1 MEMMSKQT
9 KFLLGIFFISLFF
22 GTFIGFGRANY
33 TQSIKIDGKFDR
45 GYSLFKER
53 ATYTIYSAN
62 SQTEFYLYVNFT
74 FNLENETIIF
84 NSEHLTLNLSNN
96 EIQTNYLHSKHIN
109 TTLEFKISRKLI
121 ENKLFTIEI
130 PGKIITES
138 FVLPIYSPEDLGLS
152 EWGWI
157 SIIILI
163 LIVVAV
169 YDMIRKAGKKI
180 IVKGYK
186 TVDVIRENDSY
197 ETHKFSGL
205 KIIGEFKSETFRAD
219 RRCYEFKFKHRNKH
233 FNVLSNYTMGT
244 YQNNHLIEKIII
256 YYSLNVHFFTKKLD
270 KRDYYVTELGWTK
283 QALIYKFL
291 SFCFYLNSSGII
303 LSMLICGSLFAVS
316 FPEMSF
322 AFLIGCAVGILIST
336 INFLLR
342 RSTHLLDPL
351 LKRKKELIDHE
362 IYMSPL
368 EADEEIL
375 NEYRVKGTRQNEV
388 KKSDGALQIESIK
401 LQDKPQVDYLTV
413 VGYDA
418 LYRLETDSQVKITS
432 KEIIGQQSRKR
443 TNQEMLNLR
452 RSYLARNKVF
462 VEDNFRLKEENET
475 LQQLMRELHGQI
487 QHLDETR
494 ILELQDFGLKMSKQK
509 EWQKTTIKKVFE
521 KIYGQAF
528 ISERWEDSLRE
539 IYRMIDGERQETKA
553 NTMSIL
559 IQSVKK
565 LITLIGQKADLNV
578 DQITTL
584 LKKIQIE
591 GDEVEG
597 AKKAT

>member
-1 MEMMSKQT
+1 MMSKQT
-9 KFLLGIFFISLFF
+9 KFLLGIFVISLFF
-22 GTFIGFGRANY
+22 GTFSVFGRANY
-33 TQSIKIDGKFDR
+33 SESIKIDGKFDKGR
-45 GYSLFKER
+45 YNLFKER
-53 ATYTIYSAN
+53 ANYTIYCAN
-62 SQTEFYLYVNFT
+62 SQNDFYLYVHFT
-74 FNLENETIIF
+74 FNLENNSIIF
-84 NSEHLTLNLSNN
+84 NSGHLTLNLSNH
-96 EIQTNYLHSKHIN
+96 EIQTNYLHSVHIN
-109 TTLEFKISRKLI
+109 TTLEVKISRKLV
-121 ENKLFTIEI
+121 ENELITLEI
-130 PGKIITES
+130 PEKVMITES
-138 FVLPIYSPEDLGLS
+138 FVLPIYYPPEGLS

-163 LIVVAV
+163 LIVVV
-169 YDMIRKAGKKI
+169 IYDMIRKAAKKV

-186 TVDVIRENDSY
+186 TIDVIREKDGY

-205 KIIGEFKSETFRAD
+205 KIIGEFKFETFRAD
-219 RRCYEFKFKHRNKH
+219 RRCYEFKFKHRNKY

-244 YQNNHLIEKIII
+244 YKNNHLIEKIVIF
-256 YYSLNVHFFTKKLD
+256 YSLNVHFFEKKLD
-270 KRDYYVTELGWTK
+270 KRDYYETELGWTK

-291 SFCFYLNSSGII
+291 SFCFYLNSSGIL

-316 FPEMSF
+316 FPKISF

-342 RSTHLLDPL
+342 KSTHLLDPL
-351 LKRKKELIDHE
+351 LKRKKELINHE
-362 IYMSPL
+362 IYMAPL

-375 NEYRVKGTRQNEV
+375 NEYRVKGIRETEV
-388 KKSDGALQIESIK
+388 TKSDGALQTEIVK
-401 LQDKPQVDYLTV
+401 LQDNPKVDYLTV

-418 LYRLETDSQVKITS
+418 LYQLETDPQVKNLS
-432 KEIIGQQSRKR
+432 KEIVGQQLRKR

-475 LQQLMRELHGQI
+475 LQQLIRELHGQI

-539 IYRMIDGERQETKA
+539 IYRMIDAEKQETKA
-553 NTMSIL
+553 NMMSIL
-559 IQSVKK
+559 IQSVEK

-578 DQITTL
+578 NQITDL

-591 GDEVEG
+591 GEKDAEAE
-597 AKKAT
+597 ATT

>member
-9 KFLLGIFFISLFF
+9 KFLLGIFVICLFF

-53 ATYTIYSAN
+53 ANYTIYSAN
-62 SQTEFYLYVNFT
+62 SQTEFYFYVNFT

-84 NSEHLTLNLSNN
+84 NSEHLTLNLSNY
-96 EIQTNYLHSKHIN
+96 EIQTNYLHSVHIN
-109 TTLEFKISRKLI
+109 TTLEVKISRKLV
-121 ENKLFTIEI
+121 ENQLITLEI
-130 PGKIITES
+130 PEKVKTEQ
-138 FVLPIYSPEDLGLS
+138 FVLPVYSPQEGLS

-163 LIVVAV
+163 LIVVV
-169 YDMIRKAGKKI
+169 IYDMIRKAAKKV

-186 TVDVIRENDSY
+186 TIDVKQENDGY

-205 KIIGEFKSETFRAD
+205 KIIGEFKYETFRAD
-219 RRCYEFKFKHRNKH
+219 RRCYEFKFKHRNKY

-244 YQNNHLIEKIII
+244 YKNNHLIEKIVI
-256 YYSLNVHFFTKKLD
+256 YYSLNVHFFEKKLD
-270 KRDYYVTELGWTK
+270 KRDYYETELGWTK
-283 QALIYKFL
+283 QALIYKYL
-291 SFCFYLNSSGII
+291 SFCFYLNSSGIL
-303 LSMLICGSLFAVS
+303 LSMLIVGSLFAVS
-316 FPEMSF
+316 LPEISF
-322 AFLIGCAVGILIST
+322 AFLIGCGVGIIIST

-342 RSTHLLDPL
+342 KSTHLLDPL
-351 LKRKKELIDHE
+351 LKRKKEMIDHE

-375 NEYRVKGTRQNEV
+375 NEYRVKGIRQNEV
-388 KKSDGALQIESIK
+388 NKSDGALQIENIK
-401 LQDKPQVDYLTV
+401 LQDNPDVDYLTV

-418 LYRLETDSQVKITS
+418 LFRLESDSQVKIKY
-432 KEIIGQQSRKR
+432 KEIIGQQLRKR

-528 ISERWEDSLRE
+528 ISERWEDALRE
-539 IYRMIDGERQETKA
+539 IYRMLDGERQETKA

-565 LITLIGQKADLNV
+565 LITLIGEKADLNV